1 MRVQHT
7 AWCVTMAT
15 AVSLPKITMHTHKY
29 SNPVAE
35 KKPNIQQS
43 VAFLKYIAA
52 SLTKMHDFAGGHPY
66 LQATRFGNQESSVAL
81 AARVPCSRF
90 ETEKKG
96 GGGGFSK
103 VNVMWTSISF
113 PVFPATC
120 FSVLPEWLLRS
131 QLYVGLSFS
140 QSASRHRVC
149 DWLTHAA
156 IFTAWDKDSHR
167 QFAYF

>member
-1 MRVQHT
+1 MVNQYIQLNVWVQGRESEKERERNREIDRESERKRAVRGAEMRVQHT

-66 LQATRFGNQESSVAL
+66 LQAPRFGNQESSIAF

-103 VNVMWTSISF
+103 VNVM
-113 PVFPATC
+113 
-120 FSVLPEWLLRS
+120 
-131 QLYVGLSFS
+131 
-140 QSASRHRVC
+140 
-149 DWLTHAA
+149 
-156 IFTAWDKDSHR
+156 
-167 QFAYF
+167 